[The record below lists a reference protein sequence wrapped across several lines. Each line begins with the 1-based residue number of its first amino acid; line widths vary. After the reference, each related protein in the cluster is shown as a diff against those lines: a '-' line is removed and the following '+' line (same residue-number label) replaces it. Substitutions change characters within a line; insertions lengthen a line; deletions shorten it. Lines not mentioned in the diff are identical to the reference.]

1 MKKLRLKLISLL
13 FLLSISMYAQLDKY
27 SVMGIPTGTTAEI
40 NAVTPGEQGAVVYN
54 TDTKKLMVFDGVS
67 WGNSSGLA
75 TVKPLTDS
83 YILTAAD
90 NGTVITINNSGVTTL
105 TIPASLPIGFNISVY
120 QIGTG
125 QVTIAGASGV
135 TLKNRRSKF
144 KTSGKDAGVGVIC
157 TATNIFHL
165 TGDLSK

>member
-1 MKKLRLKLISLL
+1 MKKLIIFFIGLAFFNS
-13 FLLSISMYAQLDKY
+13 YAQLDETT
-27 SVMGIPTGTTAEI
+27 VMGLPTGTTDQI
-40 NAVTPGEQGAVVYN
+40 NAVTPIEEGAVVYN
-54 TDTKKLMVFDGVS
+54 SQTKKLMVFDGVS